1 MDWPRARAIL
11 LVTFTLVNL
20 VLGVRLWASD
30 RGQPGA
36 DPGLASLQLSE
47 VRARLA
53 EQGFRLTARPGAHPP
68 VPPLL
73 RLSPPDVRSVEAVA
87 ARLASPGPGAA
98 QEEAGGVVVYRPAV
112 PWGRA
117 PRSGERGAREAAEAF
132 LRATGLASLADLA
145 PSRVRMP
152 GPGLAEVEFVP
163 LRAGFPVYSGWVRVS
178 VGPEGVVEAR
188 ALLPGLADLRGDPK
202 GVIAPTEALLRLA
215 GHLAAGRAARGAHGP
230 VTFTDVRLGYYAPRP
245 PGARAWDAVAVWRVL
260 TGGGEAY
267 YVNAFTGELMAGE
280 EAATGEAR

>member
-20 VLGVRLWASD
+20 LLGVRLWASG
-30 RGQPGA
+30 RRQPGA

-53 EQGFRLTARPGAHPP
+53 EQGFRLTARLEAHPP
-68 VPPLL
+68 VRPLL
-73 RLSPPDVRSVEAVA
+73 RLSPPDPRSVEAVA
-87 ARLASPGPGAA
+87 ARLASPGPGTARA
-98 QEEAGGVVVYRPAV
+98 EAGGVVVYRPAL

-117 PRSGERGAREAAEAF
+117 PRPGDRGAREAAEAF
-132 LRATGLASLADLA
+132 LRATGLASFVDLA
-145 PSRVRMP
+145 PSRVRTP
-152 GPGLAEVEFVP
+152 EPGLAEVEFVP
-163 LRAGFPVYSGWVRVS
+163 LRSGFPVYSGWVRVS
-178 VGPEGVVEAR
+178 VGPAGVVEAR
-188 ALLPGLADLRGDPK
+188 AFLPGLDDLRGDPK

-215 GHLAAGRAARGAHGP
+215 GQLAAGSAGRGADGT

-260 TGGGEAY
+260 TDGGDAY
-267 YVNAFTGELMAGE
+267 YVNAFTGELMTAQ
-280 EAATGEAR
+280 EAAS